1 MRSGYARDERLGESV
16 NAGTASME
24 SFRGDNDAED
34 YSDQERFFV
43 SLNDCKY
50 CTNLCSNQQIWF
62 ATDSV
67 GKVEKER
74 CKTEE
79 AAKAVCQKW
88 VGGPTPASQIIG
100 AGRRNWRNNETESRT
115 GPALWLQYAIHRCSR
130 QKQVEELMAVESYE
144 PIMLLIVPV
153 FYH

>member
-1 MRSGYARDERLGESV
+1 MSDWVSQSMLALRLWKVSEEITV
-16 NAGTASME
+16 LKITQI
-24 SFRGDNDAED
+24 RK
-34 YSDQERFFV
+34 RFFV
-43 SLNDCKY
+43 SLNDCKS
-50 CTNLCSNQQIWF
+50 CTNLCSANQQIWF

-130 QKQVEELMAVESYE
+130 QKQVGGVNGGGELRANHALDSAC
-144 PIMLLIVPV
+144 I
-153 FYH
+153 FTRKH